1 MVHHSGPLPPPPFP
15 SSRNPR
21 YYVPCARCTIRPAAV
36 TVHAQVGRSPLI
48 DFATTSSRPS
58 SMLWELTPKQQARV
72 DKVTLPLLH
81 ARETRMPEPSTAL
94 MGC

>member
-36 TVHAQVGRSPLI
+36 TVHAQLI
-48 DFATTSSRPS
+48 DFLPRPPGHPRCY
-58 SMLWELTPKQQARV
+58 LWELTPKQQARV